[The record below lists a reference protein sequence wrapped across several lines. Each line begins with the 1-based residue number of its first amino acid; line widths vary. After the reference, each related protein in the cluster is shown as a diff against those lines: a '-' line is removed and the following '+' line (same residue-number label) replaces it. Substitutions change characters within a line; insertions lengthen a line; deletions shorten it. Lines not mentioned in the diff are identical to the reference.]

1 MQKQLERL
9 SNELIKAEQG
19 FEQLLDLL
27 RDLYH
32 AEALDDEY
40 LEQVED
46 LFEALEQ
53 DL

>member
-1 MQKQLERL
+1 MLKQLERI
-9 SNELIKAEQG
+9 SNELIRTEQG
-19 FEQLLDLL
+19 FDQLLDLL

-32 AEALDDEY
+32 AEALDPEY
-40 LEQVED
+40 LELVED